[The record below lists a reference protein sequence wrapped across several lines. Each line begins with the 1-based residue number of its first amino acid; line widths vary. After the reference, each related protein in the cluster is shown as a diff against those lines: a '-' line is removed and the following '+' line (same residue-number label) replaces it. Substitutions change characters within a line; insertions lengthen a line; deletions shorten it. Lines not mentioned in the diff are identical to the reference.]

1 MSAVVLS
8 TAPGGA
14 ALSAGT
20 FNLHALGGQAPRRFF
35 RQTFYL
41 RVNVPPA
48 EIAFAAA
55 AKLTVRFVPQ
65 TYNAINHAAAP
76 LRAGV
81 SKAEKDGAFFV
92 VTLGA
97 PRRFINV
104 RLSGVTPARYR
115 VFRMDGDALSSEPT
129 LDRVYTA
136 PPLPPAL
143 AVMSGGAGATTP
155 ASSSGGAAMIA
166 VTHDMFIIGEV
177 SVVTMG
183 QPFVDQRFALRFVNA
198 SNAIL
203 SPAASAISELMVSSC
218 PTGARIGL
226 AAPEQ
231 LDQAIFFWQQ
241 PGESTTP
248 ITAALGPALVGALER
263 HVRDRA
269 GEAPPF
275 DIALVVESDAE
286 CGFDLLE
293 FAVRAHRVI
302 RTFATGEAKQVLR
315 FEPGGPLAQSAR
327 AVVPRAA
334 AIVRAEVTA
343 VESLRDQR
351 LAGDEGD
358 DAGLS
363 GESSALGAY
372 LGPGRAAAQR
382 FTPSAA
388 ITVSGLALA
397 FSALEAATTLSADLQ
412 EDWQG
417 IPSGRSLGGGE
428 VTLTRIGEA
437 VWAIVTLPKPVVL
450 PTMPHWIIVR
460 AGDGSGVWLAQPSE
474 DTVGLFE
481 QRGERTVWSPTSALD
496 GLRAR
501 YRLLT
506 VGAGSGD
513 GAGIPSPAVLTVGG
527 QTPASSPVDAGSRR
541 FDFSVAL
548 SGLLTAAPA
557 EATTIEVPLHYTS
570 PAAGLVT
577 LKDLHIEYEA

>member
-8 TAPGGA
+8 AAPGGS

-35 RQTFYL
+35 QQTFYL

-48 EIAFAAA
+48 EIAFADA
-55 AKLTVRFVPQ
+55 AKLTVRFSPQ
-65 TYNAINHAAAP
+65 TYNAINHEAAP
-76 LRAGV
+76 LRAAV

-92 VTLGA
+92 VALGA
-97 PRRFINV
+97 PRRFISV

-129 LDRVYTA
+129 LDYIYTA
-136 PPLPPAL
+136 PPPPPPAP
-143 AVMSGGAGATTP
+143 AVT
-155 ASSSGGAAMIA
+155 SSGGGSTNPTSSGGDAMVA
-166 VTHDMFIIGEV
+166 VAHNVVVIGEAAIL
-177 SVVTMG
+177 MAG

-203 SPAASAISELMVSSC
+203 SPAVSAISELMVSSY

-226 AAPEQ
+226 ATPGQ
-231 LDQAIFFWQQ
+231 LDRAVFFWQQ
-241 PGESTTP
+241 PGESTTQ
-248 ITAALGPALVGALER
+248 IAAAIGPALIEALER
-263 HVRDRA
+263 HMRDRA
-269 GEAPPF
+269 GEEPPL

-286 CGFDLLE
+286 CRFELLE
-293 FAVRAHRVI
+293 FSARAHRVI

-334 AIVRAEVTA
+334 AVVRAEVTA

-351 LAGDEGD
+351 LAGSDEE

-363 GESSALGAY
+363 GEPSALGAY
-372 LGPGRAAAQR
+372 LNPGRAVAQR
-382 FTPSAA
+382 FTPLAA

-397 FSALEAATTLSADLQ
+397 FSPLQADTTLTVDLQ

-417 IPSGRSLGGGE
+417 IPSGRSLGGSA

-437 VWAIVTLPKPVVL
+437 VWAIVTLPELVVL
-450 PTMPHWIIVR
+450 PTMPHWIVVR
-460 AGDGSGVWLAQPSE
+460 AGTGSGVWLALPSE

-481 QRGERTVWSPTSALD
+481 QRGERTVWSPASALD

-506 VGAGSGD
+506 VGAGSSD
-513 GAGIPSPAVLTVGG
+513 GADASSPAVLTVGG
-527 QTPASSPVDAGSRR
+527 QTPASSPLDEGSRR
-541 FDFSVAL
+541 FDFKAAL
-548 SGLLTAAPA
+548 NGLLAAAPA
-557 EATTIEVPLHYTS
+557 EVTTIDVPLHYTS

-577 LKDLHIEYEA
+577 LKDLHIEYDA

>member
-8 TAPGGA
+8 AAPGGA

-35 RQTFYL
+35 RQVFYL

-48 EIAFAAA
+48 EIAFDDA

-65 TYNAINHAAAP
+65 TYNAINHPAAP
-76 LRAGV
+76 LRATV

-136 PPLPPAL
+136 PPPPAP
-143 AVMSGGAGATTP
+143 AAT
-155 ASSSGGAAMIA
+155 SSGGSNTMSAEMHNVVA
-166 VTHDMFIIGEV
+166 VGEV
-177 SVVTMG
+177 LILTME
-183 QPFVDQRFALRFVNA
+183 QPFIDHRFALRFVNTA
-198 SNAIL
+198 NAIL
-203 SPAASAISELMVSSC
+203 SPAASAISELVVSSC

-226 AAPEQ
+226 AVPGQ
-231 LDQAIFFWQQ
+231 LDRAMFFWQQ
-241 PGESTTP
+241 PGESTTQ
-248 ITAALGPALVGALER
+248 IAAALGPALVEALER
-263 HVRDRA
+263 HVRERA
-269 GEAPPF
+269 GETLPL

-286 CGFDLLE
+286 CQFDLLE
-293 FAVRAHRVI
+293 FAARARRVI

-315 FEPGGPLAQSAR
+315 FEPGGPLAQSAL
-327 AVVPRAA
+327 AIVPRAA

-358 DAGLS
+358 AAGLS
-363 GESSALGAY
+363 EETSALGAY
-372 LGPGRAAAQR
+372 LGPGRAVAQR
-382 FTPSAA
+382 FTPAA
-388 ITVSGLALA
+388 AVTVTGLALA
-397 FSALEAATTLSADLQ
+397 FSALRAATALRIDLQ

-417 IPSGRSLGGGE
+417 IPSGRSLGGGD

-437 VWAIVTLPKPVVL
+437 VWASVTLPKPVL
-450 PTMPHWIIVR
+450 LSTMPHWIVVR
-460 AGDGSGVWLAQPSE
+460 ASDGGGVWLAQPGE

-481 QRGERTVWSPTSALD
+481 QRGERAVWSPASALD

-506 VGAGSGD
+506 IGAGSSGS
-513 GAGIPSPAVLTVGG
+513 AGVSSSAALTVDG
-527 QTPASSPVDAGSRR
+527 QVLASWPVADGSRR
-541 FDFSVAL
+541 FDFKAVL
-548 SGLLTAAPA
+548 SDLLAAAPA
-557 EATTIEVPLHYTS
+557 EAATIEVPLRYTS

-577 LKDLHIEYEA
+577 LRDLHIEYDAPS